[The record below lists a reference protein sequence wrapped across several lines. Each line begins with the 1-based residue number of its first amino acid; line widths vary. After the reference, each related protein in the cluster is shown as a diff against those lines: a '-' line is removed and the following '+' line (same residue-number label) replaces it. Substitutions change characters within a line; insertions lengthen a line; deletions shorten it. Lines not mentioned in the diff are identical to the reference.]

1 MMNIKSISYCLGLTA
16 MLSLQAC
23 IQKEGPTV
31 EERKAEQL
39 QKYKD
44 QLRDEKRTLLMTDS
58 LIQLVVPRIN
68 EVTTTDFDYEKTEYD
83 DLGRFRP
90 KGMDPGDNVQ
100 KTYVRCAVDDYGRTQ
115 LIATYC
121 GPKSFVVNQ
130 LRLLSSDGTGIS
142 THVVEPNDGSNYSYD
157 IDGTHYQTVT
167 FVYAGHITEGMTQDS
182 TLLANADTDGGALG
196 FVAQQLE
203 DKKLQCFLVSQSGK
217 EQKVPLSEKD
227 RMGMTATYELG
238 ILLRESVRLQQENK
252 TASLKIQYL
261 EELLHK
267 KEIQDRGQNK

>member
-1 MMNIKSISYCLGLTA
+1 MRIELSILALA
-16 MLSLQAC
+16 VLFALPAC
-23 IQKEGPTV
+23 TTKNGPTV
-31 EERKAEQL
+31 EELKAEQL

-44 QLRDEKRTLLMTDS
+44 QLRDEKRTQLITDS

-68 EVTTTDFDYEKTEYD
+68 EVTKTDFDYEKTEYD

-100 KTYVRCAVDDYGRTQ
+100 RTYLRCAVDDYGRTQ

-121 GPKSFVVNQ
+121 GSKSFVLNQ
-130 LRLLSSDGTGIS
+130 LRFVSSDGTSIS
-142 THVVEPNDGSNYSYD
+142 TNVVEPNDGTNYSYD

-167 FVYAGHITEGMTQDS
+167 FMFAGRITEGMTQDS
-182 TLLANADTDGGALG
+182 TILANADTDNGALG
-196 FVAQQLE
+196 FIAQHM
-203 DKKLQCFLVSQSGK
+203 DDAKLQCYMVSQKGN
-217 EQKVPLSEKD
+217 EQKVAISQKD

-238 ILLRESVRLQQENK
+238 ILLRESIRLQQENK
-252 TASLKIQYL
+252 TAGLKIQYL

-267 KEIQDRGQNK
+267 KELEEKKKDK

>member
-1 MMNIKSISYCLGLTA
+1 MMKKEIYLLPLIGLLA
-16 MLSLQAC
+16 LSAC
-23 IQKEGPTV
+23 NEKKGPTV
-31 EERKAEQL
+31 EERKSEQL

-44 QLRDEKRTLLMTDS
+44 QLREEKRNQLMTDS

-68 EVTTTDFDYEKTEYD
+68 QVTSTDFDYEKTEYD

-100 KTYVRCAVDDYGRTQ
+100 RTYLRCAVDDYGRTQ
-115 LIATYC
+115 IIATYC
-121 GPKSFVVNQ
+121 GAKSFVVQQ
-130 LRLLSSDGTGIS
+130 LRFVASDGTS
-142 THVVEPNDGSNYSYD
+142 MQTAVVEPNDGSNYSYD

-167 FVYAGHITEGMTQDS
+167 FMYAGRITEGMTQDS
-182 TLLANADTDGGALG
+182 TILANADSDAGALG
-196 FVAQQLE
+196 FVAQHV
-203 DKKLQCFLVSQSGK
+203 DDAKLKCFLLAQNGK
-217 EQKVPLSEKD
+217 EQQVNISEKD

-267 KEIQDRGQNK
+267 KQLEEAKK